1 MKKTASQESPAISPL
16 AEKKKPVAG
25 RTAQKT
31 RKAASVKPPRHPVN
45 PDRLAKI
52 QIEEVSAI
60 AATIGNDCP
69 HESVRRAY
77 ELLDIAA
84 SAQAFLERSD
94 KQSFEA
100 GIDYHKS
107 ITAKK
112 SEFEENLPSISY
124 EIDSEGKRQNV
135 TLEALVDSLYPDGR
149 EVKKSERETRLKQF
163 IADLE
168 GIHDLT
174 KKAERFAR
182 LTQEGFPPNLVETI
196 RVCFT
201 DWGEKRV
208 SLERALA
215 GKKGGQGQVL
225 SEDDKRLGGKR
236 SIEDL
241 AAEIGLN
248 P

>member
-1 MKKTASQESPAISPL
+1 MKNTPSTEPAISPL
-16 AEKKKPVAG
+16 AGKKKPVAG

-31 RKAASVKPPRHPVN
+31 RKAAPAKSPRHPVN
-45 PDRLAKI
+45 PDKLAKI
-52 QIEEVSAI
+52 QIEAVSTI
-60 AATIGNDCP
+60 AATFGNDCP

-112 SEFEENLPSISY
+112 SEFEKNLPYISY

-135 TLEALVDSLYPDGR
+135 TLKALVDSLYPDGR
-149 EVKKSERETRLKQF
+149 VVKKIERETRLKQF

-168 GIHDLT
+168 GLHDLT
-174 KKAERFAR
+174 QKAERFAQ

-196 RVCFT
+196 RVCFPS
-201 DWGEKRV
+201 WWEERV
-208 SLERALA
+208 SLERAEA
-215 GKKGGQGQVL
+215 GKTGGQGQVL